1 MNLSFSLSKT
11 IASKTIAGNLALV
24 TVLLL
29 LNGCGKQGA
38 APPSGPQGFPVKIQI
53 AKAQLVPDSTD
64 YLATLKSR
72 SSADLRP
79 QVEGDITAIFV
90 RAGAQVQAG
99 TPVLQI
105 DSRKKEAIVSY
116 EVATHKYKLATVEL
130 NRVDLE
136 RKKKLYAAGVI
147 PKADL
152 DQSQTAYATSRA
164 DADALDAAIREQKEQ
179 LRYYTVKA
187 TTPGVIG
194 DIPVRVGDHVTS
206 ATTLTT
212 LDRGGPL
219 EAYINVPAEKSAQ
232 VKAGMQVDIV
242 DEAGQ
247 TLLRTQVSFVSPHM
261 DTATQTL
268 LIKAPMSNLNHKFLN
283 EQQVHARVI
292 WSEHQAPLIPVTAV
306 SRLSGKMFAFV
317 VDGQG
322 QHTVARQR
330 RISVGE
336 LIGNDYVVLNGIQ
349 PGDRI
354 IVSGVQILADG
365 MPVIPQ
371 S

>member
-1 MNLSFSLSKT
+1 MNSTRF
-11 IASKTIAGNLALV
+11 IAGNLVLV
-24 TVLLL
+24 AAWLLL
-29 LNGCGKQGA
+29 SGCGKQNA
-38 APPSGPQGFPVKIQI
+38 NIAPSGPQGLPVKIQI

-72 SSADLRP
+72 NAAELHP

-90 RAGAQVQAG
+90 KAGAQVQAG
-99 TPVLQI
+99 APVLQI
-105 DSRKKEAIVSY
+105 DSRKQEATVSI
-116 EVATHKYKLATVEL
+116 EVAAHKSKLATVEM

-147 PKADL
+147 ARADL
-152 DQSQTAYATSRA
+152 DQSLAAYDTSKA
-164 DADALDAAIREQKEQ
+164 DADALDATIREQKEQ

-187 TTPGVIG
+187 TTAGVIG
-194 DIPVRVGDHVTS
+194 DIPVRVGDHVTNL
-206 ATTLTT
+206 TTLTT

-232 VKAGMQVDIV
+232 VKSGVKVEIL
-242 DEAGQ
+242 DETGQ
-247 TLLRTQVSFVSPHM
+247 TVLRTQVSFVSPHM

-268 LIKAPMSNLNHKFLN
+268 LVKAPTPNLNHKFLN

-306 SRLSGKMFAFV
+306 SRLTGKMFAFV
-317 VDGQG
+317 VEGQG
-322 QHTVARQR
+322 QQMVARQR
-330 RISVGE
+330 VISVGD
-336 LIGNDYVVLNGIQ
+336 LIGNDYVVLEGIQ
-349 PGDRI
+349 PGDRV
-354 IVSGVQILADG
+354 IVTGVQILADG

>member
-1 MNLSFSLSKT
+1 MNLPRIISGT
-11 IASKTIAGNLALV
+11 LAPAAL
-24 TVLLL
+24 LLL
-29 LNGCGKQGA
+29 LNGCGKQSA
-38 APPSGPQGFPVKIQI
+38 APPPAPFPVKIQI
-53 AKAQLVPDSTD
+53 AKTQLVPNSTD

-72 SSADLRP
+72 NSAELRP

-90 RAGAQVQAG
+90 RAGAQVQTG
-99 TPVLQI
+99 TPILQI
-105 DSRKKEAIVSY
+105 DPRKQEAIVSNQ
-116 EVATHKYKLATVEL
+116 VATHKSKLATVAMNL
-130 NRVDLE
+130 VDLE

-152 DQSQTAYATSRA
+152 DTSQTAYDTSKA
-164 DADALDAAIREQKEQ
+164 DAEALDAAIREQREQ

-187 TTPGVIG
+187 STPGVIG
-194 DIPVRVGDHVTS
+194 DIPVHVGDHVTNL
-206 ATTLTT
+206 TTLTT

-219 EAYINVPAEKSAQ
+219 EAYINLPAEKSAQ
-232 VKAGMQVDIV
+232 IKSGVQVEIV
-242 DEAGQ
+242 DETGK

-268 LIKAPMSNLNHKFLN
+268 LVKAPMPNLGNRFLN
-283 EQQVHARVI
+283 DQQVHARVI

-322 QHTVARQR
+322 QQTVARQR
-330 RISVGE
+330 IITVGD
-336 LIGNDYVVLNGIQ
+336 LIGNDYVVLDGIQ

-354 IVSGVQILADG
+354 IVSGVQILVDG
-365 MPVIPQ
+365 MPVAPQ
-371 S
+371 P

>member
-1 MNLSFSLSKT
+1 MNSRRIISGT
-11 IASKTIAGNLALV
+11 LALAAGS
-24 TVLLL
+24 LLMS
-29 LNGCGKQGA
+29 GCGKPSA
-38 APPSGPQGFPVKIQI
+38 AAPSGPQGFPVKIQI
-53 AKAQLVPDSTD
+53 ARAQLVPDSTD

-72 SSADLRP
+72 NAAELRP

-105 DSRKKEAIVSY
+105 DSRKQEAAVSNQ
-116 EVATHKYKLATVEL
+116 VAAHKSKLATVAMNL
-130 NRVDLE
+130 VDLE

-147 PKADL
+147 AKADL
-152 DQSQTAYATSRA
+152 DVSQTAYDTSKA
-164 DADALDAAIREQKEQ
+164 DAEALDAAIREQREQ

-187 TTPGVIG
+187 ATAGVIG

-232 VKAGMQVDIV
+232 VKPGTQVDIV
-242 DEAGQ
+242 DETGQ

-306 SRLSGKMFAFV
+306 SRLSGKVFAFV
-317 VDGQG
+317 VDSQG
-322 QHTVARQR
+322 QQTVARQR
-330 RISVGE
+330 IITVGD
-336 LIGNDYVVLNGIQ
+336 LIGNDYVVLDGIQ

-365 MPVIPQ
+365 MPVVPQ

>member
-1 MNLSFSLSKT
+1 MSLPR
-11 IASKTIAGNLALV
+11 IIAGNLALAA
-24 TVLLL
+24 VLLL
-29 LNGCGKQGA
+29 LNGCGKQNANA
-38 APPSGPQGFPVKIQI
+38 APGPRGFPVKIQI

-64 YLATLKSR
+64 YLAALKSR
-72 SSADLRP
+72 NAAELHP

-90 RAGAQVQAG
+90 HAGAQVQAG

-105 DSRKKEAIVSY
+105 DSRKQEATVSNQ
-116 EVATHKYKLATVEL
+116 VATYKSKLATVEL

-136 RKKKLYAAGVI
+136 RKKKLYEAGVI
-147 PKADL
+147 AKADL
-152 DQSQTAYATSRA
+152 DVSQAAFDTSKS
-164 DADALDAAIREQKEQ
+164 DADALDAAIREQREQ

-187 TTPGVIG
+187 TTVGVIG
-194 DIPVRVGDHVTS
+194 DIPVHVGDHVTN
-206 ATTLTT
+206 ATILTT
-212 LDRGGPL
+212 VDRGGPL
-219 EAYINVPAEKSAQ
+219 EAYINIPAEKSAQ
-232 VKAGMQVDIV
+232 VKSGIKVEIL
-242 DEAGQ
+242 DETGQ
-247 TLLRTQVSFVSPHM
+247 TLLRTQISFISPHM

-268 LIKAPMSNLNHKFLN
+268 LVKAPAPNLNHKFLN

-306 SRLSGKMFAFV
+306 SRMSGKMFAFV

-322 QHTVARQR
+322 QQTVARQR
-330 RISVGE
+330 IINVGD
-336 LIGNDYVVLNGIQ
+336 LIGNDYVVLDGIQ